1 MTQHSD
7 PDGPA
12 TETPAPAPPV
22 PEVPGPRLL
31 ERLRAFAAPRQWA
44 VDANDGVIA
53 TAGLL
58 EGFAGAGANDRTLI
72 IAASVMIVVGSL
84 GLGGAK
90 WAEEAGELDA
100 ERRIIEEE
108 AAQLAASPEH
118 EIDELADYWEAKGLS
133 PEVARQAAEQLS
145 ARDALA
151 AQLEY
156 EHDIDEPTPGWHPA
170 LAGVTSGLAFLLG
183 SLIPL
188 LITIFVSGAIE
199 VWAILFS
206 VVVSLVITS
215 WLAARTG
222 RMSLRRTLTR
232 TLVVG
237 IGTMAVSYAAGFLLF

>member
-1 MTQHSD
+1 MPQRD
-7 PDGPA
+7 
-12 TETPAPAPPV
+12 E
-22 PEVPGPRLL
+22 PRLW
-31 ERLRAFAAPRQWA
+31 ERLRDFSTPRQWA

-72 IAASVMIVVGSL
+72 LAAVVMVVVGSL

-100 ERRIIEEE
+100 QRRIIEEE

-118 EIDELADYWEAKGLS
+118 EVDELAAYWESKGLS
-133 PEVARQAAEQLS
+133 PDVARRVAEELS

-156 EHDIDEPTPGWHPA
+156 EHDIDEPTPGWQPT
-170 LAGVTSGLAFLLG
+170 LAGATSGLAFMVG

-188 LITIFVSGAIE
+188 LITVFVSGAIE
-199 VWAILFS
+199 VWAITFA

-215 WLAARTG
+215 VIAARTG
-222 RMSLRRTLTR
+222 HMSLWRTLAR
-232 TLVVG
+232 TLLVG
-237 IGTMAVSYAAGFLLF
+237 IGTMAAGYLAGSLLF